1 MRPFQLLCVFVSAV
15 IMLGASLQPDIN
27 RTIRPDE
34 PRRYLDLGEQLVAL
48 AETSEDLDMARHVLA
63 MGVSIN
69 VNNAD
74 AKTAS
79 SCCIALAS
87 AYPNDPQMQ
96 QMLWDL
102 ALHLDS
108 TRFSQWV
115 QHRPGPAEAEAK
127 HDAAECLRRA
137 RHEDDDVENDLYRQ
151 PQIQAAIFHAGTTL
165 GFTRNQIE
173 NALNPLL
180 SDSIRDPC
188 NGNYFDTQVENGESV
203 RRVCVA
209 HQFPMGTTRDNQTLL
224 MLLGIEAECLKASEG
239 IEDWG
244 SAYTLGNTAPTRTPD
259 IEWLIEATGI
269 DTSRPFL
276 RNGQW
281 ESAP

>member
-1 MRPFQLLCVFVSAV
+1 MRPFQLLFVFVSAV
-15 IMLGASLQPDIN
+15 FMLGASFRPDLD
-27 RTIRPDE
+27 RTLHPDE
-34 PRRYLDLGEQLVAL
+34 PHRYLDLGEQLVAI
-48 AETSEDLDMARHVLA
+48 AETSEDIKLARHVLA

-69 VNNAD
+69 ARNAD
-74 AKTAS
+74 AQAAS

-102 ALHLDS
+102 ALHLDP

-115 QHRPGPAEAEAK
+115 QHRPGPAAAEAK

-137 RHEDDDVENDLYRQ
+137 RHEDEDVEKDLNRQ
-151 PQIQAAIFHAGTTL
+151 PQIQTVIFQAGTTL

-180 SDSIRDPC
+180 SDSTSDPC
-188 NGNYFDTQVENGESV
+188 NGNYFDSQVENGESV
-203 RRVCVA
+203 RRVCDA

-224 MLLGIEAECLKASEG
+224 MLLGIEAECLKASEV

-244 SAYTLGNTAPTRTPD
+244 SAYTLGNTASTRTPD
-259 IEWLIEATGI
+259 LVWLIEATGI

-281 ESAP
+281 ESTP